1 MFHSLDR
8 SSRRHQHS
16 SVEMAASTVVLV
28 PKTPTTNSQNDLR
41 SEKPEVMHFDLAPSK
56 GEAGP
61 SNYGPPPD
69 TSHFLPT
76 TDADVKKQEEK
87 NKEKEEAEKWI
98 QNYTL
103 KQRDEKLLKTI
114 DPEYIEIMR
123 VFREQQEFEGHVRRR
138 AEEAAGVT
146 AEETT
151 T

>member
-1 MFHSLDR
+1 MAHPQTPVT
-8 SSRRHQHS
+8 SS
-16 SVEMAASTVVLV
+16 
-28 PKTPTTNSQNDLR
+28 
-41 SEKPEVMHFDLAPSK
+41 
-56 GEAGP
+56 
-61 SNYGPPPD
+61 PPPSRKFSPCRLPVLKLLPKQPFQ
-69 TSHFLPT
+69 TLLPIQEKALKGKEKAAAPAPT